1 MTATNS
7 MREAQQ
13 TAARSAAREA
23 EQWGIFELAL
33 RGPAGGNPFLDV
45 EFTARFT
52 YKHRTVEVDGFYEG
66 YGI

>member
-33 RGPAGGNPFLDV
+33 QGPPAATHF
-45 EFTARFT
+45 
-52 YKHRTVEVDGFYEG
+52 
-66 YGI
+66 